1 MFSKFF
7 GPEREGDKNIPP
19 GPGGIS
25 ICLRNTREINRIFFC
40 SSRRNIFFLEVGGG
54 IT

>member
-1 MFSKFF
+1 MFSKFS

-25 ICLRNTREINRIFFC
+25 ICLRNTREINRIFFVLLGG
-40 SSRRNIFFLEVGGG
+40 IFFFWR
-54 IT
+54 